1 MKYWRGYLVAAILA
15 AISFGLI
22 AFAKAHETLVDMI
35 YPYMTRVFVTT
46 LAEWSGSVSYCLFT
60 VLAAIVVVALVV
72 TVILMLLLRWNF
84 VQWLGWVL
92 AVAMGLVTCHTV
104 TFGLNN
110 YCGPLADDIHMEI
123 IDYSVKELND
133 ATLYFRDKALELAPK
148 ASRKS
153 NGDLDFGE
161 FEKLAEEAGEG
172 FRVLTYED
180 ALSVF
185 AGSTVPVKKLSFAN
199 AMNSITV
206 PLTGESAV
214 KSTLD
219 DIGLP
224 FTICKEMAKRMCIA
238 HEEDSQFAAFL
249 ACKSNPSVD
258 FQYSAYCAAYYYCRS
273 ALENL
278 AADTAKSY
286 AAQADAGL
294 TDRMKKDL
302 EDCRDVFG
310 VLEEAEE
317 GECDVADLLACW
329 YVSEF
334 VTVRDVEEEKPFNP
348 LDKSQVDLTYKEP
361 EYTPLPSASDKDKDK
376 DNVPETTQPPTKP
389 NTNANP
395 DDDDL
400 PEAVDPDIP
409 DEIFD
414 VEDEDEEDEDD
425 TTT

>member
-1 MKYWRGYLVAAILA
+1 MKYWRGYLVAAILT
-15 AISFGLI
+15 AISVGLI
-22 AFAKAHETLVDMI
+22 LFAKAHESLVDMI

-46 LAEWSGSVSYCLFT
+46 LAEWSSSVPYCLFT
-60 VLAAIVVVALVV
+60 VLAAIVVVALIV
-72 TVILMLLLRWNF
+72 TVILMLLLRWNV
-84 VQWLGWVL
+84 VQWFGWVL
-92 AVAMGLVTCHTV
+92 AVLSALATCHIV

-123 IDYSVKELND
+123 IDYSVKELNE

-153 NGDLDFGE
+153 NGDLDFGD
-161 FEKLAEEAGEG
+161 FDKLAQEAGEG

-238 HEEDSQFAAFL
+238 HEEDSQLAAFL
-249 ACKSNPSVD
+249 ACKSNPSVN
-258 FQYSAYCAAYYYCRS
+258 FQYSAYCAAYYYCHS

-278 AADTAKSY
+278 VSDTAKTY
-286 AAQADAGL
+286 AAQAEAGL
-294 TDRMKKDL
+294 SERMKEDL
-302 EDCRDVFG
+302 KDCRGVFG
-310 VLEEAEE
+310 KLEEAEE
-317 GECDVADLLACW
+317 GETDVADLLACW

-334 VTVRDVEEEKPFNP
+334 ITVRDIEEEKPFNP

-361 EYTPLPSASDKDKDK
+361 EVTPLPTVSPDDKDKDK
-376 DNVPETTQPPTKP
+376 VPETTQPPTKP
-389 NTNANP
+389 NPNANP
-395 DDDDL
+395 DDD
-400 PEAVDPDIP
+400 AVS
-409 DEIFD
+409 
-414 VEDEDEEDEDD
+414 DEDEEDTAEEDEDTDNTTD
-425 TTT
+425 TTP

>member
-1 MKYWRGYLVAAILA
+1 MKYWRGYLIAAIFA
-15 AISFGLI
+15 AITFGLI
-22 AFAKAHETLVDMI
+22 AFASAHEALVDMI
-35 YPYMTRVFVTT
+35 YPYMTRVFITT
-46 LAEWSGSVSYCLFT
+46 LAEWSGSVTYCIFS

-72 TVILMLLLRWNF
+72 SFIVMLIMRWNF

-92 AVAMGLVTCHTV
+92 AVVSGLVLYHTA

-110 YCGPLADDIHMEI
+110 YCGPLADDIHLEI
-123 IDYSVKELND
+123 IDYSVKELNE

-148 ASRKS
+148 ASRKD
-153 NGDLDFGE
+153 NGKLDFGD
-161 FEKLAEEAGEG
+161 FDKLAEEAGEG

-185 AGSTVPVKKLSFAN
+185 AGSTVPVKKLGFTSS
-199 AMNSITV
+199 MNSITV

-224 FTICKEMAKRMCIA
+224 FTICMEMSKRMCIA
-238 HEEDSQFAAFL
+238 NTEDARFAAFL
-249 ACKSNPSVD
+249 ACKSNPSEN
-258 FQYSAYCAAYYYCRS
+258 FQYSAYCAAYYYCHS

-278 AADTAKSY
+278 VSETAKDY
-286 AAQADAGL
+286 AAQAEAGL
-294 TDRMKKDL
+294 TERMKKDL
-302 EDCRDVFG
+302 EDCRGVFG
-310 VLEEAEE
+310 KLEEAEE
-317 GECDVADLLACW
+317 GETDVADLLACW

-361 EYTPLPSASDKDKDK
+361 EYTPLPTPDSDDKD
-376 DNVPETTQPPTKP
+376 TTKPTESTKP
-389 NTNANP
+389 NSNANP
-395 DDDDL
+395 DDD
-400 PEAVDPDIP
+400 AIP
-409 DEIFD
+409 D
-414 VEDEDEEDEDD
+414 EDEDETDEDEDTEDTED

>member
-15 AISFGLI
+15 AVSFGLI
-22 AFAKAHETLVDMI
+22 AFAKAHESLVDMI
-35 YPYMTRVFVTT
+35 YPYMTRVFITT
-46 LAEWSGSVSYCLFT
+46 LAQWSGSVSYCIFT
-60 VLAAIVVVALVV
+60 VLAAIVVVILVV

-92 AVAMGLVTCHTV
+92 AVVFGLGTVHTI

-123 IDYSVKELND
+123 IDYSVKELNE

-148 ASRKS
+148 ASRKA
-153 NGDLDFGE
+153 NGDLDFGD
-161 FEKLAEEAGEG
+161 FDKLAKEAGEG

-185 AGSTVPVKKLSFAN
+185 AGSTVPVKKLGFAN
-199 AMNSITV
+199 SMTSITV

-224 FTICKEMAKRMCIA
+224 FTMCKEMAKRMCIA
-238 HEEDSQFAAFL
+238 HEEDAQFAAFL

-258 FQYSAYCAAYYYCRS
+258 FQYSAYCAAYYYCHS

-286 AAQADAGL
+286 AAQAETGL
-294 TDRMKKDL
+294 SARMKEDLKDA
-302 EDCRDVFG
+302 RGVFG
-310 VLEEAEE
+310 KLVEADE
-317 GECDVADLLACW
+317 GETDVADLLACW

-334 VTVRDVEEEKPFNP
+334 IAVRDAEEEKPFNP
-348 LDKSQVDLTYKEP
+348 LDKTQVDLNYKVP
-361 EYTPLPSASDKDKDK
+361 EYTPLPGSADDKDKDK
-376 DNVPETTQPPTKP
+376 VPETTQPPTKP

-395 DDDDL
+395 DDD
-400 PEAVDPDIP
+400 AIP
-409 DEIFD
+409 DS
-414 VEDEDEEDEDD
+414 DENTPPSTDNEDD
-425 TTT
+425 TVPTEPTVP